1 MQQKVHQFQLNH
13 PTKKQVTKNST
24 TGQDTMETN
33 DNNDDDVFSSNG
45 QQKNDNDSKTDTT
58 ATTTAATTTTTSQT
72 SLAGRK
78 RSKSSSLT
86 VNIENIS
93 NTETAA
99 HGGHDTTSD
108 DARSHDSCKHHT
120 SLLLQLSCIIQ
131 LMSVQCP
138 TAFIHI
144 SLTSKGSSRDNIPK
158 PSTPLDKLPMKLN
171 EMPLPKKGMDGVLK
185 KV

>member
-1 MQQKVHQFQLNH
+1 MQQKVNQFQLHH
-13 PTKKQVTKNST
+13 PIKKQTCKEHKDNT
-24 TGQDTMETN
+24 ADNN
-33 DNNDDDVFSSNG
+33 DNNNDDDVFSNSAA
-45 QQKNDNDSKTDTT
+45 KNDDDNKTD
-58 ATTTAATTTTTSQT
+58 TSQT

-93 NTETAA
+93 NNDTNVTAA
-99 HGGHDTTSD
+99 SDGGAGNDVNEDT
-108 DARSHDSCKHHT
+108 SHDSCKHHT

-138 TAFIHI
+138 TAFIHV

-171 EMPLPKKGMDGVLK
+171 EMPLPKKGMNGVLK
-185 KV
+185 KVTVYAYITDI